1 MEFSGKV
8 ALVTGGG
15 SGVGEATARK
25 LAAEGAAVG
34 VLDLRADRVDTAVA
48 SIADGGGQAIPLTA
62 NVADEAQMRA
72 AIGRLVAATGRI
84 DIVIANAGINGMW
97 APIDELTPAE
107 FDTSVAVNFRGTYLT
122 LHLGVPHLKAAG
134 GGAIVV
140 TSSING
146 TRLHSTGGA
155 SIYSATKAAQAAMAT
170 QLALELARYKIR
182 VNTIAPGQTKTNI
195 SENTW
200 RRNIEAARVPVV
212 FPEGDIPLTG
222 APADPDDIADAI
234 VMLCSDRSRH
244 ITGAL
249 LHVDGGQSLIR

>member
-1 MEFSGKV
+1 MEFFGKV

-15 SGVGEATARK
+15 SGVGEATART
-25 LAAEGAAVG
+25 LAAAGATVG
-34 VLDLRADRVDTAVA
+34 VLDLRQDRVDALTA
-48 SIADGGGQAIPLTA
+48 SIAAAGGKAIALTA
-62 NVADEAQMRA
+62 DVSDEAQMRGA
-72 AIGRLVAATGRI
+72 VETLVSTAGRL

-97 APIDELTPAE
+97 APIDEITPAD

-122 LHLGVPHLKAAG
+122 LHLCVPHLKRAG
-134 GGAIVV
+134 GGSIVV

-155 SIYSATKAAQAAMAT
+155 SIYSATKAAQAALAT

-182 VNTIAPGQTKTNI
+182 VNTVAPGQTKTNI

-200 RRNIEAARVPVV
+200 RRNIEAVRVPVV

-222 APADPDDIADAI
+222 APADPQDIADAI
-234 VMLCSDRSRH
+234 VMLCSERARH

-249 LHVDGGQSLIR
+249 LHVDGAQSLIR